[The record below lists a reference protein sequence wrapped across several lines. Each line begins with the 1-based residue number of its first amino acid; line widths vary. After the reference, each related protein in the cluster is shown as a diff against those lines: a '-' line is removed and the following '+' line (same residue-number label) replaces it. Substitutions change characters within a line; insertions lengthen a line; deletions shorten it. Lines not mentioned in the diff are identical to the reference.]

1 MDDWKH
7 LRWLEYADEKQ
18 RENNFKGFIFDD
30 DKDKF
35 VWFLNNPKM
44 RCFTLLYW
52 DILELISLVG
62 AVNCAT
68 ALLRGEVPLEVDI
81 NEPFRLGC
89 YPIHHAAKRLDPPLV
104 LLFLRHGARTDIKLN
119 VPHPYHDSDNGL
131 LPLNIA
137 IKAASNHKRLQDWTP
152 RRSIFDL
159 IAILCHPEL
168 KDALETVSLL
178 AMRTKELQKI
188 AYHSYAKE
196 GKPIELAILLMQ
208 MTPGSFCFIEFQ
220 SKDGSASDGAVKFSE
235 CINYEITSLMNE
247 FKSTGATTLSQMLED
262 KMVAMRSMLLLLEV
276 FDKAGWI
283 IKKYK
288 AVKPT

>member
-1 MDDWKH
+1 MDDGKH

-68 ALLRGEVPLEVDI
+68 ALLRGEVPQEVDI
-81 NEPFRLGC
+81 NEPSELGY

-119 VPHPYHDSDNGL
+119 FPYHDPDNGL

-137 IKAASNHKRLQDWTP
+137 INAVMRWLEYADEKQQEDNFMTF
-152 RRSIFDL
+152 IFDDDKDKFVWFL
-159 IAILCHPEL
+159 NNPKMRCFRLLHWDTLELISLVGAVNCATALLRGEVPQEVDINEPFELGYYPIHHAAERLDPPLVLLFLRHGARTDIKLNVPHPYHDSNNGLLPLNIAIKVARYVLEYGEL
-168 KDALETVSLL
+168 
-178 AMRTKELQKI
+178 
-188 AYHSYAKE
+188 
-196 GKPIELAILLMQ
+196 
-208 MTPGSFCFIEFQ
+208 
-220 SKDGSASDGAVKFSE
+220 
-235 CINYEITSLMNE
+235 N
-247 FKSTGATTLSQMLED
+247 
-262 KMVAMRSMLLLLEV
+262 
-276 FDKAGWI
+276 
-283 IKKYK
+283 
-288 AVKPT
+288 